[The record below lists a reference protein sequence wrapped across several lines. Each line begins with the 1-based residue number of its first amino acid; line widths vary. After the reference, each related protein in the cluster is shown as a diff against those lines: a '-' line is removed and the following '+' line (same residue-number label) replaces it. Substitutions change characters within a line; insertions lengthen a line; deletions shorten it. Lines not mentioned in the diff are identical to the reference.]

1 MAEVKATTQDGDH
14 EVENKPAPTTSKT
27 MKACRFHGKEDLRVE
42 EVPEPTCG
50 KGQVKVR
57 PAWCGICGSD
67 LHEYLVS
74 SSSTLKVRPL

>member
-1 MAEVKATTQDGDH
+1 MATTQDGDH
-14 EVENKPAPTTSKT
+14 EHANRSAPTTSGT

-42 EVPEPTCG
+42 DVPEPTCG

-67 LHEYLVS
+67 LHEYMVS
-74 SSSTLKVRPL
+74 PEHH